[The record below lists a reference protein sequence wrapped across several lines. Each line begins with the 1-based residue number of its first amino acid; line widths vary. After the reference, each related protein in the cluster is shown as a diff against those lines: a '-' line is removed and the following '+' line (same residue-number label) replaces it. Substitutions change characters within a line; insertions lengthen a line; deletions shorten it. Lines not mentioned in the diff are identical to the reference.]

1 MRDVISTY
9 VSLHFYIFIY
19 ILLYLLYLLFL
30 MRFVQLSAF
39 GLLIVFRNVSRHITP
54 TRYVKSRAIKI
65 RAERRGSWRVY
76 CRWKRSR
83 HGKERADRLS
93 RMHLHVSR
101 FRRPCG
107 DPAVGRSM
115 NGTAAQRWRHRRR
128 RSMTSLLTAAEGGRQ
143 RGWRRI
149 RGKTGGGVGAAVRSV
164 GSAVEGWRIGGY
176 CFLCVDEPH

>member
-1 MRDVISTY
+1 
-9 VSLHFYIFIY
+9 
-19 ILLYLLYLLFL
+19 
-30 MRFVQLSAF
+30 MRFVQLFWNIDSISKRQTGASRF
-39 GLLIVFRNVSRHITP
+39 VTSNHARNKNKGGKAWVVTGLLPVETKSSRQ
-54 TRYVKSRAIKI
+54 R
-65 RAERRGSWRVY
+65 
-76 CRWKRSR
+76 
-83 HGKERADRLS
+83 ERADRLS

-149 RGKTGGGVGAAVRSV
+149 KGKTGGGVGAAVRSV
-164 GSAVEGWRIGGY
+164 GSAVEGWWVTGGY
-176 CFLCVDEPH
+176 CFLYVLTIHTRDACQCVRIYNGGE